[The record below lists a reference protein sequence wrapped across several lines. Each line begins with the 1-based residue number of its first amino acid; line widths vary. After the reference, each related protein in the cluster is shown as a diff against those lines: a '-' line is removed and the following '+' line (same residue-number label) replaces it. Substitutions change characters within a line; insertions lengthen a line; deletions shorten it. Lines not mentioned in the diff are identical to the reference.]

1 MYAMGKDS
9 NFILNF
15 CLHNMS
21 VSFVLVP
28 HINILTRS
36 GGLVHTMVTHV
47 PSRTLPRPLVSF
59 DNCVKVLIY

>member
-36 GGLVHTMVTHV
+36 GGLVLTIVTHV
-47 PSRTLPRPLVSF
+47 PSRALSRPLVSF